1 MSNRPVDFNFAADV
15 MDAWARQQPAA
26 LALWWV
32 GERGSPEKQFTYA
45 EMAEESQ
52 RAANF
57 FRNCGIQRGEPV
69 LVMLP
74 RIPEWWIT
82 MLGLIRLGAV
92 PVPSPT
98 MLTTKD
104 LRYRTESAGVRALI
118 TDDSGAAKV
127 DGVAYRTRI
136 LVGNERPGWTN
147 FRAGLRDAAPEFSF
161 EPTRADDPGIIYFT
175 SATTGQ
181 PKMVLHTQA
190 SYGLGHR
197 VTSELWLDLKPND
210 LHWCITDTG
219 WGKAAWS
226 AFFWSMAGGCLRVCG
241 GRSREI

>member
-1 MSNRPVDFNFAADV
+1 MSNRPVDFNFAVDV

-32 GERGSPEKQFTYA
+32 GERGSPEKQFTFA
-45 EMAEESQ
+45 EMTQESQ
-52 RAANF
+52 RASNF

-104 LRYRTESAGVRALI
+104 LRR
-118 TDDSGAAKV
+118 
-127 DGVAYRTRI
+127 
-136 LVGNERPGWTN
+136 
-147 FRAGLRDAAPEFSF
+147 
-161 EPTRADDPGIIYFT
+161 
-175 SATTGQ
+175 
-181 PKMVLHTQA
+181 
-190 SYGLGHR
+190 
-197 VTSELWLDLKPND
+197 
-210 LHWCITDTG
+210 
-219 WGKAAWS
+219 
-226 AFFWSMAGGCLRVCG
+226 
-241 GRSREI
+241 